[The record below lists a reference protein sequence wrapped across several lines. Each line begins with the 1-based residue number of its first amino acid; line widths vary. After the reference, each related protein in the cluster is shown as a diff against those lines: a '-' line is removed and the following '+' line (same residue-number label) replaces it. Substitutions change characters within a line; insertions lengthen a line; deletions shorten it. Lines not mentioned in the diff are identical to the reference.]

1 MSSKI
6 KLVMAV
12 NFSTQKFFNEVPD
25 LVDKYTSNESRKKT
39 VTILGSATNS
49 KALEEYMDMCAEVTE
64 GLVKNGYNILSGC
77 GSHGI
82 MGTAYEEAKKHSAV
96 DMNGRPIQNLT
107 ILVEPGWGDEDLKHC
122 VPIGKAKSEA
132 ERIDKF
138 FKTSDN
144 FVIFPGGSTTLQEA
158 TSLINFKKHLEDS
171 APVKKIILVGKDFF
185 DGLLKQYETI
195 FRFNPDWYKP
205 PESLFKILNTP
216 KEILKEFPKLLK

>member
-1 MSSKI
+1 
-6 KLVMAV
+6 MAV
-12 NFSTQKFFNEVPD
+12 NFSTQKFFDEVPG
-25 LVDKYTSNESRKKT
+25 LVDKYTSDESRKKT

-49 KALEEYMDMCAEVTE
+49 RALEEYMDMCAEVTE

-82 MGTAYEEAKKHSAV
+82 MGTAYEAAKKHSAV
-96 DMNGRPIQNLT
+96 DMNGRPVQNLT

-144 FVIFPGGSTTLQEA
+144 FVVFPGGSTTMQEA
-158 TSLINFKKHLEDS
+158 TSLLNFKKHLE
-171 APVKKIILVGKDFF
+171 
-185 DGLLKQYETI
+185 
-195 FRFNPDWYKP
+195 
-205 PESLFKILNTP
+205 
-216 KEILKEFPKLLK
+216 